1 MYRAEVSSIKERF
14 NMNSKTIYFKILHQ
28 FCCVFTLM
36 AGLFIF
42 SASSVADIDSIHPSV
57 SDLAPLYIDEQVLS
71 DDGELHLELTLH
83 GKVYSMILTQNTAL
97 LKNPRSSKLTT
108 ESTLYKGYIDGLE
121 GSWVRLSRV
130 NDNYVGAFF
139 DGFELV
145 LIDQAQQAIPTAFGL
160 AAMGNAKLMNSG
172 SVAFNAS
179 SVHGVGQ
186 CANDPRQQQSE
197 LTSNQL
203 LGNLDIVPVELG
215 AITNREIKITIVVD
229 TEYVAL
235 HGSQSVND
243 VLAQMNIVDGIFSEQ
258 LGLSMVV
265 QDVVVLTSNGPMVS
279 TNADELLVSFRNHV
293 YAEMRN
299 RSLTYLFTGKDLSGS
314 VKGIAYL
321 NSACGAY
328 GVGVIQARSMSTLV
342 AIAAAHEFG
351 HSLGAPHDNQAGSAC
366 SATPGTFLMN
376 PLLNGSDQFSAC
388 SLDIM
393 QSVIAN
399 SRCVADVTPVVNTP
413 PTITSQANVNASVN
427 VAYEYD
433 ADNQLEADGSPDIRY
448 ELDFGP
454 EGMAV
459 DAQGMISWTPTLVQ
473 VGVNS
478 VQISASNAFGSDTQN
493 FDVVVQGPPDAS
505 VLNFNDYTLASYAG
519 GQDANGTATVADGGA
534 TLVMLGN
541 TWKKIDFA
549 YTITE
554 DTVLEFDFS
563 SNARGEI
570 HAIGLDTDLNL
581 SANRTFNLYGSQR
594 YGVNAFKY
602 SGSGDVERFVIPVGD
617 FYSGEVSNM
626 FFAMDHDVNNP
637 TGQSVFSNI
646 RLYEAGQ
653 APVVTPPSITS
664 SPNLAA
670 TVDIAYEYDADSSL
684 SASGTELITYS
695 LVSGPSGM
703 EVSPDGRVSWTPNA
717 SQEGVQPVVISA
729 TNSAGTDTQEFDI
742 VVSAP
747 VDLAFIDF
755 NRMPPLSFGGR
766 QDVGGTVGIEDGGAT
781 LFLEGNLWKRV
792 DLEYRVTPNTV
803 LRFEYKSTS
812 QGEVHAIGLN
822 NSLSLSHLRTFKLYG
837 HDNYGVRDF
846 TYTGNGEYQTFEIP
860 VGQYYQGAM
869 TNIFFAMDHDVRNPT
884 GNSYFKNI
892 QIVEN

>member
-1 MYRAEVSSIKERF
+1 MSI
-14 NMNSKTIYFKILHQ
+14 TH
-28 FCCVFTLM
+28 VFFTHFRQLTQVL
-36 AGLFIF
+36 ALSFGLLAI
-42 SASSVADIDSIHPSV
+42 SPLWASEIDHVHPS
-57 SDLAPLYIDEQVLS
+57 LS
-71 DDGELHLELTLH
+71 DMEHLHIDAPILLDDDKLQLDITAY
-83 GKVYSMILTQNTAL
+83 GKVYSLILDKNRSLIKNAKSAHL
-97 LKNPRSSKLTT
+97 LA
-108 ESTLYKGYIDGLE
+108 ESAIYQGYIE
-121 GSWVRLSRV
+121 GIADSWVRLTLV
-130 NDNYVGAFF
+130 KGEYIGAFY
-139 DGFELV
+139 DGQELFF
-145 LIDQAQQAIPTAFGL
+145 IDLASQA
-160 AAMGNAKLMNSG
+160 AAMTDDLSMR
-172 SVAFNAS
+172 
-179 SVHGVGQ
+179 
-186 CANDPRQQQSE
+186 DE
-197 LTSNQL
+197 LTSQKGGSVVFSAASVHDIGQCGKDPRMQANSFQYSSI
-203 LGNLDIVPVELG
+203 LGSIDSDQVALAASANK
-215 AITNREIKITIVVD
+215 EIKITIVVD
-229 TEYVAL
+229 TEYAAMNS
-235 HGSQSVND
+235 GDPSAN
-243 VLAQMNIVDGIFSEQ
+243 VLAQMNIVDGIFSDQ
-258 LGLSMVV
+258 LGLSMAVT
-265 QDVVVLTSNGPMVS
+265 DVIRLTDNGPLTS
-279 TNADELLVSFRNHV
+279 TNASDLLVNFRGYVQREVGNQG
-293 YAEMRN
+293 
-299 RSLTYLFTGKDLSGS
+299 LTHLFTGKNLDGS
-314 VKGIAYL
+314 TVGIAYI
-321 NSACGAY
+321 NSACGSF
-328 GVGVIQARSMSTLV
+328 GVGVTQARSMSSVV
-342 AIAAAHEFG
+342 ALTAAHEFG
-351 HSLGAPHDNQAGSAC
+351 HNFGAPHDNQSGSVC
-366 SATPGTFLMN
+366 SATAGTFLMN
-376 PLLNGSDQFSAC
+376 PRLNGSDQFSAC
-388 SLDIM
+388 SISVM
-393 QSVIAN
+393 QPVIGRA
-399 SRCVADVTPVVNTP
+399 SCVADVTPVVNTP

-541 TWKKIDFA
+541 TWKKIDYA

-602 SGSGDVERFVIPVGD
+602 SGSGDVERFVIPVGE

-717 SQEGVQPVVISA
+717 SQEGLQAVAISA
-729 TNSAGTDTQEFDI
+729 TNSAGTDTQRFDI
-742 VVSAP
+742 LVSAP
-747 VDLAFIDF
+747 VGQSFIDF
-755 NRMPPLSFGGR
+755 NQTPPLSYGGS
-766 QDVGGTVGIEDGGAT
+766 QDVTGTVGIEDGGAT

-792 DLEYRVTPNTV
+792 DLDYTVTANTV
-803 LRFEYKSTS
+803 IRFQFKSTKR
-812 QGEVHAIGLN
+812 GELHSIGLDN
-822 NSLSLSHLRTFKLYG
+822 NLSLDQSRVFKLHG
-837 HDNYGVRDF
+837 TQNYGVRDF

-860 VGQYYQGAM
+860 VGQYYQGVM